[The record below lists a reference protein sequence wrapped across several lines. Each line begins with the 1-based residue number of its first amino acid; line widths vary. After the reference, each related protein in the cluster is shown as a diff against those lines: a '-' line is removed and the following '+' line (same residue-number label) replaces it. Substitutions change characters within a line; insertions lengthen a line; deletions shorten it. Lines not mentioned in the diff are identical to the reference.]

1 MVRKMTDTHMHL
13 IPGVDAVMDFLRG
26 VQPESLLDVGS
37 GWDVFLF
44 PFLREFSWVVVR
56 RTFCPTGW
64 RFSRQSPGAAL
75 KIPPPWSEIFASGK
89 MEKAALMW

>member
-26 VQPESLLDVGS
+26 VQPEGLLDVGS
-37 GWDVFLF
+37 GWGVFLV
-44 PFLREFSWVVVR
+44 PFLREFPWEVVR

-64 RFSRQSPGAAL
+64 RFSGNRQGRH
-75 KIPPPWSEIFASGK
+75 
-89 MEKAALMW
+89 